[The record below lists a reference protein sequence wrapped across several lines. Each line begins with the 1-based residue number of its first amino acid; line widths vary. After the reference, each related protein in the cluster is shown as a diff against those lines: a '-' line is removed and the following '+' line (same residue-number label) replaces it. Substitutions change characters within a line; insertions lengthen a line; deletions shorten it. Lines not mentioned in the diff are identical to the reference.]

1 MISKV
6 STIMPTIPISMHILQ
21 FNNIQNIGIN
31 GNETI
36 SITISFASNTYVQIN
51 KHKNDL

>member
-1 MISKV
+1 ML
-6 STIMPTIPISMHILQ
+6 PTIPILMHILQ

-36 SITISFASNTYVQIN
+36 FINISFASNTYVQIN
-51 KHKNDL
+51 IHKSDL